1 MGRRVTAESR
11 LNPAGRLHDP
21 RDGQWAWPAKATGT
35 WAHLHPHHEL
45 HVKDS
50 SGLRSNL
57 SYIVTTMA
65 NISGTA
71 AQLSPSD
78 SDSPFMQPQYVMAER
93 INVSGESEVLVV
105 WKPNWIPT
113 ADMADMQVYDDFK
126 KATHCKFNSM
136 VGSLT
141 LPVDRGSKLAED
153 MYNLADKATKQIAKF
168 RTDMAGASVPQTTRV
183 RKAASSR
190 TLRKQ
195 RNASTANVTK
205 ATAPKHKTKKP

>member
-1 MGRRVTAESR
+1 
-11 LNPAGRLHDP
+11 
-21 RDGQWAWPAKATGT
+21 
-35 WAHLHPHHEL
+35 
-45 HVKDS
+45 
-50 SGLRSNL
+50 
-57 SYIVTTMA
+57 MA
-65 NISGTA
+65 NFSNSA
-71 AQLSPSD
+71 PLSPPSD
-78 SDSPFMQPQYVMAER
+78 SDSHMMLPQYVMAER

-205 ATAPKHKTKKP
+205 AAPKHKTKKP

>member
-1 MGRRVTAESR
+1 
-11 LNPAGRLHDP
+11 
-21 RDGQWAWPAKATGT
+21 
-35 WAHLHPHHEL
+35 
-45 HVKDS
+45 
-50 SGLRSNL
+50 
-57 SYIVTTMA
+57 MA

-78 SDSPFMQPQYVMAER
+78 SDSQFMHPQYVMAER
-93 INVSGESEVLVV
+93 INVSGEGEVLVV
-105 WKPNWIPT
+105 WKPNWIPS

-153 MYNLADKATKQIAKF
+153 ISNLADKATKQIAKF
-168 RTDMAGASVPQTTRV
+168 RTDIAGASVPPTTRV

-190 TLRKQ
+190 TLR
-195 RNASTANVTK
+195 NAGTANVTK
-205 ATAPKHKTKKP
+205 ATAPKHKTKKQ